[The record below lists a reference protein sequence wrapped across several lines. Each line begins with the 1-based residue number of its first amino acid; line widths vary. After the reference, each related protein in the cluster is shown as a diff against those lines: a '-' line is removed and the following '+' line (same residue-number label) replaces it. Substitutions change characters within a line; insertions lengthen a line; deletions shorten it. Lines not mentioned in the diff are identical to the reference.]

1 MRSID
6 IYTERKREREK
17 ECKAFLSSRAFQK
30 SFSCSDEWREVRN
43 AFLPFLSVC
52 LRANNKRQN
61 FFVSSVVFVRSR
73 FLREVSQRG
82 WCFGQNTGSKKSFR
96 ERERERKSAKES
108 AHRKKDRQT
117 QKDGER
123 RRKTESRILGGE
135 DDIVRDDDD
144 SDDERISSSP
154 PGKISREEEE
164 EEMEQKER
172 ANDGGARHGRENPVR
187 GEKHVHHPARRKRCE
202 TGGN

>member
-1 MRSID
+1 MARGVRRFPS
-6 IYTERKREREK
+6 
-17 ECKAFLSSRAFQK
+17 FL
-30 SFSCSDEWREVRN
+30 
-43 AFLPFLSVC
+43 VC
-52 LRANNKRQN
+52 LSESEFKRQN

-96 ERERERKSAKES
+96 ERERERKSAKER

-117 QKDGER
+117 QTDGER
-123 RRKTESRILGGE
+123 RRKTESRILGRE

-154 PGKISREEEE
+154 PGKISREEE

>member
-1 MRSID
+1 MARGVQRFPS
-6 IYTERKREREK
+6 
-17 ECKAFLSSRAFQK
+17 
-30 SFSCSDEWREVRN
+30 
-43 AFLPFLSVC
+43 FLSVC
-52 LRANNKRQN
+52 LRANKRQN
-61 FFVSSVVFVRSR
+61 FVSSVVFVRSR

-82 WCFGQNTGSKKSFR
+82 WCFGHHGKQKKLQR
-96 ERERERKSAKES
+96 ERERERARRRERT
-108 AHRKKDRQT
+108 ARKTDT
-117 QKDGER
+117 DAER
-123 RRKTESRILGGE
+123 RRKTESRILGRE

-154 PGKISREEEE
+154 PGKISREEE

>member
-6 IYTERKREREK
+6 IYTERER

-30 SFSCSDEWREVRN
+30 SFSCSEEWREVYN
-43 AFLPFLSVC
+43 FLSFLLVC
-52 LRANNKRQN
+52 LSESEKAKL
-61 FFVSSVVFVRSR
+61 SVVFVRSR
-73 FLREVSQRG
+73 VFSERFLSERLVFWTPREA
-82 WCFGQNTGSKKSFR
+82 KKAS
-96 ERERERKSAKES
+96 EREREKEREGES
-108 AHRKKDRQT
+108 APQERQTQT

-123 RRKTESRILGGE
+123 RRKTESRILGRE

-154 PGKISREEEE
+154 PGKISREEE

>member
-1 MRSID
+1 M
-6 IYTERKREREK
+6 
-17 ECKAFLSSRAFQK
+17 
-30 SFSCSDEWREVRN
+30 SC
-43 AFLPFLSVC
+43 
-52 LRANNKRQN
+52 
-61 FFVSSVVFVRSR
+61 VVFVRSR
-73 FLREVSQRG
+73 VFSERFLREG
-82 WCFGQNTGSKKSFR
+82 WCFGHHGKQKKLQR
-96 ERERERKSAKES
+96 ERERERARRRERT
-108 AHRKKDRQT
+108 ARKTDT
-117 QKDGER
+117 DAER
-123 RRKTESRILGGE
+123 RRKKTESRILGRE

-154 PGKISREEEE
+154 PGKISREGE

>member
-6 IYTERKREREK
+6 IYTERERESAK
-17 ECKAFLSSRAFQK
+17 LFFPLERSKSRSRALTNGERFKQLFP
-30 SFSCSDEWREVRN
+30 S
-43 AFLPFLSVC
+43 FLSVC
-52 LRANNKRQN
+52 LRANKKRQN
-61 FFVSSVVFVRSR
+61 FVSCVVFVRSR
-73 FLREVSQRG
+73 VFSERFLREG
-82 WCFGQNTGSKKSFR
+82 WCFGHHGKQKKLQR
-96 ERERERKSAKES
+96 ERERERARRRERT
-108 AHRKKDRQT
+108 ARKTDT
-117 QKDGER
+117 DAER
-123 RRKTESRILGGE
+123 RRKKTESRILGRE

-154 PGKISREEEE
+154 PGKISREEE

>member
-30 SFSCSDEWREVRN
+30 SFSCSDEWREVCD

-52 LRANNKRQN
+52 LRANLKGKT
-61 FFVSSVVFVRSR
+61 FLCLLSFSCALVFSER
-73 FLREVSQRG
+73 FLREVGVLDKTREA
-82 WCFGQNTGSKKSFR
+82 KKAS
-96 ERERERKSAKES
+96 ERERERKSAKER

-117 QKDGER
+117 QTDGER
-123 RRKTESRILGGE
+123 RRKTESRILGRE

-154 PGKISREEEE
+154 PGKISREEE

>member
-1 MRSID
+1 MNG
-6 IYTERKREREK
+6 ER
-17 ECKAFLSSRAFQK
+17 CATLSFLLVCLSESELK
-30 SFSCSDEWREVRN
+30 GKTLCLLSFSC
-43 AFLPFLSVC
+43 AL
-52 LRANNKRQN
+52 
-61 FFVSSVVFVRSR
+61 VFSER
-73 FLREVSQRG
+73 FLREVG
-82 WCFGQNTGSKKSFR
+82 VLDTTGSKKSFR
-96 ERERERKSAKES
+96 ERERKSAKER

-123 RRKTESRILGGE
+123 RRKTESRILGRE

-154 PGKISREEEE
+154 PGKISREEE